1 MDLSLWFQGFLQQA
15 LDFIPRLIL
24 GLVVFAV
31 SLFFSVPASRWAGR
45 AAERRLDDP
54 ALVNLIAKITRWA
67 VIITGTIIALEQ
79 VNFDV
84 TGFVAGLGIAGLTI
98 GFALQDITKNFIAG
112 LILMTRKPFNLGD
125 TVEIS
130 GYSGTVQNLNTR
142 DTVIK
147 TFDGELV
154 ILPNMNVFSTAIVNS
169 SGMPSQRRIVTIS
182 VGYGEDLEQAQR
194 VFLQAIQSVEGV
206 VSDPA
211 PTVLADTL
219 ADSAVTLVARF
230 WVDQVHHSL
239 LTVHSDVINSI
250 KQAAERENI
259 DLPYPIQTVRVEGGG
274 LPAPRS

>member
-1 MDLSLWFQGFLQQA
+1 MNIDQWFQEFLQNT
-15 LDFIPRLIL
+15 LDFIPHLIL
-24 GLVVFAV
+24 GLVIFAL
-31 SLFFSVPASRWAGR
+31 SLYLSVPASHWARR
-45 AAERRLDDP
+45 AAKKRLDDP
-54 ALVNLIAKITRWA
+54 SLVDVIVKFTRWA
-67 VIITGTIIALEQ
+67 VIITGTVVALEQ
-79 VNFDV
+79 VNFNV

-112 LILMTRKPFNLGD
+112 IILMTRKPFHLGD
-125 TVEIS
+125 SVEIS
-130 GYSGTVQNLNTR
+130 GYSGTVQNINTR

-169 SGMPSQRRIVTIS
+169 TDMPYQRRIVTIG
-182 VGYGEDLEQAQR
+182 VGYGEDLEEASR

-219 ADSAVTLVARF
+219 ADSAVTMVARF
-230 WVDQVHHSL
+230 WVDQVNHSL
-239 LTVHSDVINSI
+239 LKVHSDVVKSI

-259 DLPYPIQTVRVEGGG
+259 DLPYPIQTVRLEGGVI
-274 LPAPRS
+274 PEARS

>member
-1 MDLSLWFQGFLQQA
+1 MNIDQWFQEFLQNT
-15 LDFIPRLIL
+15 LDFIPHLIL
-24 GLVVFAV
+24 GLVIFAL
-31 SLFFSVPASRWAGR
+31 SLYLSVPASHWVRR
-45 AAERRLDDP
+45 AAKKRLDDP
-54 ALVNLIAKITRWA
+54 SLVDVIVKFTRWA
-67 VIITGTIIALEQ
+67 VIITGTVVALEQ
-79 VNFDV
+79 VNFNV

-112 LILMTRKPFNLGD
+112 IILMTRKPFNLGD
-125 TVEIS
+125 SVEIS
-130 GYSGTVQNLNTR
+130 GYSGTVQNINTR

-169 SGMPSQRRIVTIS
+169 TDIPYQRRIVTIG
-182 VGYGEDLEQAQR
+182 VGYGEDLEEASR

-219 ADSAVTLVARF
+219 ADSEVTMVARF
-230 WVDQVHHSL
+230 WVDQVNHSL
-239 LTVHSDVINSI
+239 LKVHSDVVKSI

-259 DLPYPIQTVRVEGGG
+259 DLPYPIQTVRLEGGVI
-274 LPAPRS
+274 PEARS